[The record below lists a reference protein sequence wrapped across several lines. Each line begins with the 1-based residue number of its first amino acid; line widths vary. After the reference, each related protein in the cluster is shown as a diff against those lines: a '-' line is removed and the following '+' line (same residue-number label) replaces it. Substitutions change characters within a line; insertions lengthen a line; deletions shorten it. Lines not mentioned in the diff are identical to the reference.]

1 MERGLVV
8 KIILSLQ
15 KLWKVPYLR
24 AALNKQAMKSPG
36 SPGRPCS
43 ISITKYITICGKQT
57 INISSWYLQFDLHK
71 CTICQE
77 QNTYC
82 IISDVQNTLERHES
96 NVMKGITIK
105 YANTNAGVFC
115 ALRGT
120 LFNSARIFLI
130 ILHISLQIL
139 FTPEKSMT
147 VMQYSSWMDGWM
159 DGNTKNITQHSATHC
174 IP

>member
-8 KIILSLQ
+8 KSILSLQ

-71 CTICQE
+71 CIICQE

-82 IISDVQNTLERHES
+82 IISDVQNTLERHKS

-105 YANTNAGVFC
+105 YANTNAGF
-115 ALRGT
+115 
-120 LFNSARIFLI
+120 FLC
-130 ILHISLQIL
+130 SQGY
-139 FTPEKSMT
+139 F
-147 VMQYSSWMDGWM
+147 V
-159 DGNTKNITQHSATHC
+159 
-174 IP
+174 